1 MKQRKGKISAKE
13 IERRERQSI
22 AEWGKKNPMLAYRMS
37 VLNRQL
43 GSWEED
49 LKILPE
55 GSTLKVF
62 LDLEDTIITDW
73 FNSELK
79 NFHAVKTFL
88 KEHQIT
94 NVWIFSFAIWD
105 ARDADI
111 FDRKMKSWLEREYEI
126 EIDGVVTVDEMEK
139 TILWKQGMEF
149 TTSEFLSVWGKQR
162 AFHDYI
168 TLTQPEGEFLL
179 IDDMVQ
185 SSTTTIPKSKQTID
199 FLNVLEIPKPN
210 LTIKETAWQP

>member
-1 MKQRKGKISAKE
+1 M
-13 IERRERQSI
+13 
-22 AEWGKKNPMLAYRMS
+22 
-37 VLNRQL
+37 
-43 GSWEED
+43 
-49 LKILPE
+49 
-55 GSTLKVF
+55 STLKVF
-62 LDLEDTIITDW
+62 LDLEDTIISNW
-73 FNSELK
+73 FSPELK

-185 SSTTTIPKSKQTID
+185 SSTTTILKSKQTID